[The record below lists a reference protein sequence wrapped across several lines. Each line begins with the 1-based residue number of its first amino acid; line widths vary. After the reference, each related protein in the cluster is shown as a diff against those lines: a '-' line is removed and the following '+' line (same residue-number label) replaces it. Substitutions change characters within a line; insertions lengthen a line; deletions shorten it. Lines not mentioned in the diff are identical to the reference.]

1 MRESMKPVLFQRDT
15 GLFNRLMP
23 TATTILCVFATV
35 VPIHLPGFAVVTPA
49 FVLVAVYHWSIY
61 RPDLL
66 PFVATFAAGL
76 LLDLLNGA
84 PLGIS
89 SLVLLL
95 SRALVVGQRGLFVGH
110 GFTVVWAG
118 FVGLAAAA
126 AVFEWTIVSVFYG
139 LLLDPRPFL
148 FQAVLTVSAFPVV
161 SYFLVRAQRGL
172 LMRA

>member
-1 MRESMKPVLFQRDT
+1 MRAPVKPVLFQRDT

-23 TATTILCVFATV
+23 TATTFFCVFATV
-35 VPIHLPGFAVVTPA
+35 VPLHLPGFAVVTPS
-49 FVLVAVYHWSIY
+49 FVLMAVYHWSIY

-95 SRALVVGQRGLFVGH
+95 ARALVLSQRGVFVGH

-126 AVFEWTIVSVFYG
+126 VVFEWLIVSLFYG
-139 LLLDPRPFL
+139 MVLDPRPFV
-148 FQAVLTVSAFPVV
+148 FQAVLTVSTYPVV
-161 SYFLVRAQRGL
+161 SYLLVRVQRGL